1 MRRLS
6 LSSLV
11 AHTAPEHHTDP
22 PVNAP
27 LRSVTDPEPLPSSS
41 PLWTLP
47 NCIVTPHMS
56 ALSSEY
62 WQRALGVLALN
73 AARLADGDEGVNVFR
88 APKVGA

>member
-1 MRRLS
+1 M
-6 LSSLV
+6 
-11 AHTAPEHHTDP
+11 
-22 PVNAP
+22 
-27 LRSVTDPEPLPSSS
+27 TDPEPLPSSS